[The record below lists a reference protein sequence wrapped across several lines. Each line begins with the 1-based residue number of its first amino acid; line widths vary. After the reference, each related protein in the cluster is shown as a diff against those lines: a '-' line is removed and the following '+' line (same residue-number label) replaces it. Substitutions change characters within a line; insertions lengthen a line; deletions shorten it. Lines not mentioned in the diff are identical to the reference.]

1 MTRTDH
7 SLRRRRPRTLLRRGM
22 AGAAVIVAA
31 SVVSATGGAEAS
43 VRTKSA
49 TIAAEAD
56 RALDALR
63 RWEVDRNPAD
73 YVRFVQS
80 REAAASM
87 TAGDLE
93 LDPAALRAAWASAP
107 IEKQQAV
114 LAAMSQ
120 LGVPY
125 KSIASEP
132 GVGFDC
138 SGLTIWAFAEAG
150 LEIPRTSRDQF
161 RAAEEIELGE
171 AEPGDFV
178 YYPGHISIYLGLGTM
193 VHSPNSGSHVE
204 AVTLP
209 SKRSLDFGD
218 PFSEG

>member
-7 SLRRRRPRTLLRRGM
+7 TQPHRRSRTLRRSV
-22 AGAAVIVAA
+22 AGAVILTV
-31 SVVSATGGAEAS
+31 SVLGISDGAEAS
-43 VRTKSA
+43 VRTKST
-49 TIAAEAD
+49 TIAAEAN
-56 RALDALR
+56 RALVAFQ
-63 RWEVDRNPAD
+63 RWETDRNPAD

-80 REAAASM
+80 REATASM
-87 TAGDLE
+87 TASDLQV
-93 LDPAALRAAWASAP
+93 DPAALRNVWAAAP
-107 IEKQQAV
+107 AEKQQAV

-125 KSIASEP
+125 ESIASEP

-138 SGLTIWAFAEAG
+138 SGLTIWAYGQAG
-150 LEIPRTSRDQF
+150 VEIPRTSGDQF
-161 RAAEEIELGE
+161 RAADEIELE
-171 AEPGDFV
+171 DAEPGDFV

-218 PFSEG
+218 PLTDD